1 MFNDVGFATLYRQ
14 KWQIKLKNKDM
25 KIFKSLKGL
34 AAIAVLALSSV
45 IAQTTFA
52 QEQISKNVWF
62 NNKSIGNKEIRFINN
77 FRIYWWEAWIL
88 VEF

>member
-1 MFNDVGFATLYRQ
+1 
-14 KWQIKLKNKDM
+14 M

-52 QEQISKNVWF
+52 QEQISKNV
-62 NNKSIGNKEIRFINN
+62 
-77 FRIYWWEAWIL
+77 
-88 VEF
+88 